1 MLLFFFSCFFFFFDI
16 QYNLFFLNL
25 NIILLKFVFDIS
37 LHQFG
42 FFKILILLFQTPI
55 LSFPLI
61 FPFIRPSNN
70 LITVSFF
77 SFFFFIALFH
87 IAYQI
92 YLKRLTALIDFSVK
106 QCLNINNPTT
116 TQTKFNDTLPH
127 DIRYNHIDILDAK
140 YKYYYE
146 TGGGGILLWCKY

>member
-1 MLLFFFSCFFFFFDI
+1 MYSFILTAKRPFIKFLYLIMLLFFFSCFFFFFDI

-77 SFFFFIALFH
+77 SFFFFHCSVSYCVSDLFKTFDS
-87 IAYQI
+87 INRLFGEVVFKYQ
-92 YLKRLTALIDFSVK
+92 
-106 QCLNINNPTT
+106 Q
-116 TQTKFNDTLPH
+116 PH
-127 DIRYNHIDILDAK
+127 
-140 YKYYYE
+140 YY
-146 TGGGGILLWCKY
+146 TDQI